1 MCKDTVAVINEYEY
15 DKEGDGG
22 SFVEKEGQM
31 NGLSISKSNVNILC
45 GDKDDNNAF
54 CSFTGGTFHIAI
66 ESNTDDK
73 EKPIENVQ
81 IQGFKFSQASETNI
95 VLQGG
100 DVRQTGSSR
109 YGSIVLV
116 KNCHFTGNNFTSAI
130 WLYENYNQYLEIN
143 DCIFDKN
150 TLNDIYLANNG
161 IITSHVAGTISVTDS
176 IFEDNDVTSGDKY
189 NYGYHSIIYATEQKP
204 SLTSNQHQTELS
216 ITGSTVKGNKGM
228 TFALAMIG
236 LYDDGYF
243 TESNNYQ
250 SMNEYDNALGQE
262 CGGVAKITKDYY
274 YFDYY
279 YNDTY
284 YWENSTDF
292 ASCLAEFSSTA
303 FPTVSLLP
311 SLTPSTLAPSYTSA
325 PSLVPSYTSAPSLS
339 PSKEIELPCDNGPGF
354 AVKDNISKARLCK
367 QKSNLLG
374 ILCKQNYFSSVC
386 RESCGICTPVVPT
399 VSPISVSTLSPSSS
413 TSGVCDNGPGYAV
426 DPNDKRSKQIACG
439 LSKKKLVEFCP
450 QEFFNS
456 VCRKKCKKCTIVEPT
471 ASPIIVPS
479 GVCDN
484 GPGYAIDPN
493 DKRSKKIACG
503 LSKKKLLEFC
513 PQEFF
518 NSVCRKKCDQCASG
532 EPSFTSEPMVKE

>member
-1 MCKDTVAVINEYEY
+1 M
-15 DKEGDGG
+15 
-22 SFVEKEGQM
+22 FQ
-31 NGLSISKSNVNILC
+31 
-45 GDKDDNNAF
+45 
-54 CSFTGGTFHIAI
+54 
-66 ESNTDDK
+66 
-73 EKPIENVQ
+73 
-81 IQGFKFSQASETNI
+81 
-95 VLQGG
+95 
-100 DVRQTGSSR
+100 
-109 YGSIVLV
+109 
-116 KNCHFTGNNFTSAI
+116 GNNFTSAI

-339 PSKEIELPCDNGPGF
+339 PSKEIELPCDNGPGYAVKDNISKARLCKQKSNLLGLLCKKNYFSSVCRESCGICTPVVPTVSPISVSTLSPSKEIELPCDNGPGF

-426 DPNDKRSKQIACG
+426 DPNDKRSKKISCG

>member
-1 MCKDTVAVINEYEY
+1 M
-15 DKEGDGG
+15 G
-22 SFVEKEGQM
+22 KEGQM

-250 SMNEYDNALGQE
+250 SKNEYDNALGQE
-262 CGGVAKITKDYY
+262 CGGVAKINKDYY
-274 YFDYY
+274 YYY
-279 YNDTY
+279 LYNNNTY
-284 YWENSTDF
+284 YWEDSTKY

-311 SLTPSTLAPSYTSA
+311 SLTPPTLAPSYTSA
-325 PSLVPSYTSAPSLS
+325 PSLSPLKEIELPCDDGPGYAVEDNISKARLCKQKSNLLGLLCKKNYFSSVCRESCGICTPVVPTVSPISVSTLS

-413 TSGVCDNGPGYAV
+413 TSGVCDNGPG
-426 DPNDKRSKQIACG
+426 
-439 LSKKKLVEFCP
+439 
-450 QEFFNS
+450 
-456 VCRKKCKKCTIVEPT
+456 
-471 ASPIIVPS
+471 
-479 GVCDN
+479 
-484 GPGYAIDPN
+484 
-493 DKRSKKIACG
+493 
-503 LSKKKLLEFC
+503 
-513 PQEFF
+513 
-518 NSVCRKKCDQCASG
+518 
-532 EPSFTSEPMVKE
+532 